1 MPSFIQKVFKK
12 SEASTKKDGLSQPQ
26 REAIVDLLN
35 YCMYADNF
43 VAQAEDKFI
52 ADTAAKFNCDAKISF
67 DYIEARSIG
76 NARRAKENEEFRAKF
91 LASIR
96 DCLATPAVKKQ
107 ALELCQKLFLAD
119 GTRADKEDAMLLA
132 LRKLLA

>member
-1 MPSFIQKVFKK
+1 MSSLIQKIFKK

-43 VAQAEDKFI
+43 VALAEDKFI
-52 ADTAAKFNCDAKISF
+52 ADTVAKFNWDPKISF

-76 NARRAKENEEFRAKF
+76 NARRAKDDEDFRATF
-91 LASIR
+91 LGSIKER
-96 DCLATPAVKKQ
+96 LATPAVKKQ
-107 ALELCQKLFLAD
+107 TLELCQKLFIAD
-119 GTRADKEDAMLLA
+119 GTRANKEDDMLQA

>member
-1 MPSFIQKVFKK
+1 MFKK

-43 VAQAEDKFI
+43 VALAEDKFI
-52 ADTAAKFNCDAKISF
+52 ADTVSKFNWDAKISF

-76 NARRAKENEEFRAKF
+76 NARRAKEDEEFRAEF
-91 LASIR
+91 LASIKER
-96 DCLATPAVKKQ
+96 LATPAAKKQ
-107 ALELCQKLFLAD
+107 ALDLCQKLFLAD
-119 GTRADKEDAMLLA
+119 GTRTDKEDTMLLA

>member
-1 MPSFIQKVFKK
+1 MPSLIQKMFKK

-26 REAIVDLLN
+26 REAMVDLLN

-43 VAQAEDKFI
+43 VALAEDKFI
-52 ADTAAKFNCDAKISF
+52 ADTVAKFNWDPKISF

-76 NARRAKENEEFRAKF
+76 NARRAKDDAGFRATF
-91 LASIR
+91 LGSIKER
-96 DCLATPAVKKQ
+96 LATPAVKKQ
-107 ALELCQKLFLAD
+107 SLELCQKLFIAD
-119 GTRADKEDAMLLA
+119 GTRADKEDVMLQA